1 MFKKIVFM
9 GTPEFSVPILKSLY
23 QNGYPISAV
32 YCQPP
37 KASNRGQQVNKSE
50 VQKFSENITLT
61 VRTPKN
67 LKNNLEEL
75 NYFKNLNP
83 DIAIVVA
90 YGQLIPKEFLKIPKH
105 GFINIHASLLP
116 KWRGA
121 APIQRCIMNRDK
133 ITGISVMKLEESLD
147 TGPILLKKEIELDNK
162 LNSEKLAN
170 KLSRMGSEV
179 ILDCLDL
186 IESGKTKF
194 INQNHDNATYAKK
207 ILKEESK
214 IDWKKNAE
222 DIIAKIN
229 GLYPN
234 PSAHFSFNGER
245 FKVIEVDFVNLSGN
259 PGLVLDNKLTI
270 GCGSNSLRILQIQRQ
285 GKNVQKVGDFLIG
298 SKIKKGTILS

>member
-37 KASNRGQQVNKSE
+37 KQSNRGQKVNKSE
-50 VQKFSENITLT
+50 VHKFSENIALNI
-61 VRTPKN
+61 RTPENLKKN
-67 LKNNLEEL
+67 LKEL
-75 NYFKNLNP
+75 DYFKNLNP
-83 DIAIVVA
+83 DIAVVVA
-90 YGQLIPKEFLKIPKH
+90 YGQLIPKEFLEIPKY

-121 APIQRCIMNRDK
+121 APIQRSIMNRDK
-133 ITGISVMKLEESLD
+133 LTGISIMKLKESLD
-147 TGPILLKKEIELDNK
+147 TGPILLKKEIKLNNK
-162 LNSEKLAN
+162 LNSEELAN
-170 KLSRMGSEV
+170 KLSRVGSEV

-186 IESGKTKF
+186 IESGKAKF
-194 INQNHDNATYAKK
+194 INQNHNEATYAKK

-245 FKVIEVDFVNLSGN
+245 YKVIEVDFSNLSGT

-285 GKNVQKVGDFLIG
+285 GKNVQKTEDFLIG
-298 SKIKKGTILS
+298 SKIRKGMTLS

>member
-37 KASNRGQQVNKSE
+37 KQSNRGQKVNKSE
-50 VQKFSENITLT
+50 VHKFSENIALNI
-61 VRTPKN
+61 RTPENLKKN
-67 LKNNLEEL
+67 LKEL
-75 NYFKNLNP
+75 DYFKNLNP
-83 DIAIVVA
+83 DIAVVVA
-90 YGQLIPKEFLKIPKH
+90 YGQLIPKEFLEIPKH

-121 APIQRCIMNRDK
+121 APIQRSIMNRDK
-133 ITGISVMKLEESLD
+133 LTGISIMKLKESLD
-147 TGPILLKKEIELDNK
+147 TGPILLKKEIKLNNK
-162 LNSEKLAN
+162 LNSEELAN
-170 KLSRMGSEV
+170 KLSKIGSEV

-186 IESGKTKF
+186 IESGKAKF
-194 INQNHDNATYAKK
+194 INQNHNEATYAKK

-245 FKVIEVDFVNLSGN
+245 YKVIEVDFSNLSGN

-285 GKNVQKVGDFLIG
+285 GKNVQKTGDFLIG
-298 SKIKKGTILS
+298 SKIRKGITLS

>member
-37 KASNRGQQVNKSE
+37 KQSNRGQKVNKSE
-50 VQKFSENITLT
+50 VHKFSENIALNI
-61 VRTPKN
+61 RTPENLKKN
-67 LKNNLEEL
+67 LKEL
-75 NYFKNLNP
+75 DYFKNLNP
-83 DIAIVVA
+83 DIAVVVA
-90 YGQLIPKEFLKIPKH
+90 YGQLIPKEFLEIPKH

-121 APIQRCIMNRDK
+121 APIQRSIMNRDK
-133 ITGISVMKLEESLD
+133 LTGISIMKLKESLD
-147 TGPILLKKEIELDNK
+147 TGPILLKKEIQLNNK
-162 LNSEKLAN
+162 LNSEELAN
-170 KLSRMGSEV
+170 KLSRVGSEV

-186 IESGKTKF
+186 IESGKAKF
-194 INQNHDNATYAKK
+194 INQNHNEATYAKK

-222 DIIAKIN
+222 NIIAKIN

-245 FKVIEVDFVNLSGN
+245 YKVIEVDFSNLSGN

-285 GKNVQKVGDFLIG
+285 GKNVQKTGDFLIG
-298 SKIKKGTILS
+298 SKIRKGITLS